1 MWCLVRG
8 AGPRV
13 FSKCD
18 NGCFVGSV
26 RIHEAF
32 GVRLRLN
39 ATNMCYIIMARLV
52 RSEHRKQCNGCTFV
66 GRSSE
71 LLERCLFGRTKRPGG
86 LRYNV
91 GLQIFLPCWW
101 KRRWTCL
108 VICWIHC
115 VVRANANVWTG
126 ADFVEEHWAGAGAG
140 VYVVCSV
147 DCSAF
152 IKGLNSS
159 CVLEVCISSG
169 LGFT

>member
-1 MWCLVRG
+1 
-8 AGPRV
+8 
-13 FSKCD
+13 
-18 NGCFVGSV
+18 
-26 RIHEAF
+26 
-32 GVRLRLN
+32 
-39 ATNMCYIIMARLV
+39 
-52 RSEHRKQCNGCTFV
+52 
-66 GRSSE
+66 
-71 LLERCLFGRTKRPGG
+71 
-86 LRYNV
+86 
-91 GLQIFLPCWW
+91 
-101 KRRWTCL
+101 
-108 VICWIHC
+108 